1 MVQIRSLKP
10 SGGPVTW
17 SRMDN
22 LRLSFRNSR
31 TRLVLASMVL
41 STLLTATILAMVY
54 VTANRTITSETRSV
68 VSAELT
74 GLADEYERLGMIG
87 LITAI
92 ERRLPTAAERD
103 ALYLLTGRQGTKI
116 AGNLAQW
123 PDGIKAGSGWV
134 DLQLRRDDTDQFVP
148 ISAAAIR
155 LPGGERLLV
164 GRDALARQQFDR
176 VLLRSVALALATAL
190 ALSLLTGWLLT
201 RLVFSRLKDIAD
213 TADTIVSGDLSQRM
227 PLRGTGDEFD
237 QVAGTLNNMLDRIEE
252 LISNLRTTSN
262 SIAHDL
268 RSPLSRLRQRV
279 ETLAEPGKSDQEREI
294 DMARATGEIDHL
306 LRVLSQLTEISR
318 AEAGLGREQFEPV
331 NLVQVAADVVE
342 LYEPV
347 AADQNIRLEITGK
360 AQPIQGHR
368 PLLSQALSNLMENAM
383 RYAPPGTAIT
393 IDIDEDGPMA
403 LLSVRD
409 RGPGVPEADLPRL
422 QMPFVTLDP
431 ARTERNAGLGL
442 ALVAAISHMHG
453 GSFTAR
459 NRKPGLETIISL
471 ERTA

>member
-1 MVQIRSLKP
+1 MRNIP
-10 SGGPVTW
+10 
-17 SRMDN
+17 
-22 LRLSFRNSR
+22 LSFKNSR

-41 STLLTATILAMVY
+41 STLLTAAILAMVY
-54 VTANRTITSETRSV
+54 FTANRTIASETRSV

-74 GLADEYERLGMIG
+74 GLADEYERRGLIG
-87 LITAI
+87 LIDAI
-92 ERRLPTAAERD
+92 DRRLPTAADRD
-103 ALYLLTGRQGTKI
+103 ALYLLTGRQGTKLT
-116 AGNLAQW
+116 GNLVRW
-123 PDGIKAGSGWV
+123 PPDVVAGSGWV
-134 DLQLRRDDTDQFVP
+134 ELQLRKGDTDEYVP
-148 ISAAAIR
+148 ISAASIR

-176 VLLRSVALALATAL
+176 ILFRSVALALVTAF

-201 RLVFSRLKDIAD
+201 RLVFSRLKDFAD
-213 TADTIVSGDLSQRM
+213 TADNIVSGDLSLRM

-268 RSPLSRLRQRV
+268 RSPLSRLQQRV
-279 ETLAEPGKSDQEREI
+279 EALSDPGKTDAEREI
-294 DMARATGEIDHL
+294 DLARATGEIEHV
-306 LRVLSQLTEISR
+306 LRVLTQLTEISR

-331 NLVQVAADVVE
+331 NLQQLVGDVVE

-347 AADQNIRLEITGK
+347 ASDQNIRLEVKGS
-360 AQPIQGHR
+360 ADPIQGHR
-368 PLLSQALSNLMENAM
+368 PLLSQALSNLLENAM
-383 RYAPPGTAIT
+383 RYAPAGTAIT
-393 IDIDEDGPMA
+393 VEIREDGDFA

-409 RGPGVPEADLPRL
+409 RGPGVPESDLPKL

-453 GSFTAR
+453 GKFIAR
-459 NRKPGLETIISL
+459 NRKPGLETIL
-471 ERTA
+471 TLAQNA

>member
-1 MVQIRSLKP
+1 MP
-10 SGGPVTW
+10 
-17 SRMDN
+17 D
-22 LRLSFRNSR
+22 LRLSLKNAR
-31 TRLVLASMVL
+31 TRLVMASMVL
-41 STLLTATILAMVY
+41 SALLTAAVLTTVY
-54 VTANRTITSETRSV
+54 VTANRTITTETRSV
-68 VSAELT
+68 VQAELT
-74 GLADEYERLGMIG
+74 GLADEYERRGMIG
-87 LITAI
+87 LISAI
-92 ERRLPTAAERD
+92 ERRLPSAAQRD
-103 ALYLLTGRQGTKI
+103 ALYLLTGRQGTKL
-116 AGNLAQW
+116 AGNLTRW
-123 PDGIKAGSGWV
+123 PEGITPGSGWV
-134 DLQLRRDDTDQFVP
+134 ELQLRRDGSDQSVP
-148 ISAAAIR
+148 ISAASVS

-176 VLLRSVALALATAL
+176 ALFQSVVLALATAL

-201 RLVFSRLKDIAD
+201 RLVFSRLRDIAD
-213 TADTIVSGDLSQRM
+213 TADNIVSGDLALRM

-237 QVAGTLNNMLDRIEE
+237 QVSGTLNNMLDKIEE

-279 ETLAEPGKSDQEREI
+279 ESLAEPGKTDQERDI

-331 NLVQVAADVVE
+331 QLKQLVGDVVE

-347 AADQNIRLEITGK
+347 ASDQNIRLEVKGS
-360 AQPIQGHR
+360 ADPIQGHR
-368 PLLSQALSNLMENAM
+368 PLLSQALSNLLENAM
-383 RYAPPGTAIT
+383 RYAPAGTAIT
-393 IDIDEDGPMA
+393 IEISEEGDFA

-409 RGPGVPEADLPRL
+409 RGPGVPENDLPRL

-431 ARTERNAGLGL
+431 ARSGRNAGLGL

-453 GSFTAR
+453 GKFLAR
-459 NRKPGLETIISL
+459 NRKPGLETSL
-471 ERTA
+471 RLAKNPKIRNDL

>member
-1 MVQIRSLKP
+1 MKQSEAP
-10 SGGPVTW
+10 DTW
-17 SRMDN
+17 FRMDN
-22 LRLSFRNSR
+22 LRLSLKNSR

-41 STLLTATILAMVY
+41 STLLTATVLTMVY
-54 VTANRTITSETRSV
+54 FTANRTISGETRSV
-68 VSAELT
+68 VQAELT
-74 GLADEYERLGMIG
+74 GLADEYERRGMIG
-87 LITAI
+87 LISAI
-92 ERRLPTAAERD
+92 DRRLPTAAERD
-103 ALYLLTGRQGTKI
+103 ALYLLTGRQGTKL
-116 AGNLAQW
+116 AGNLTHW
-123 PDGIKAGSGWV
+123 PEGITPGSGWV
-134 DLQLRRDDTDQFVP
+134 DLQLRKEDTDQYVP
-148 ISAAAIR
+148 ISAASVR

-164 GRDALARQQFDR
+164 GRDSLARQQFDR
-176 VLLRSVALALATAL
+176 VLFRSVALALATAL

-201 RLVFSRLKDIAD
+201 RLVFSRLKDIAN
-213 TADTIVSGDLSQRM
+213 TADNIVSGDLALRM

-279 ETLAEPGKSDQEREI
+279 ESLAEPGKSDQDREI

-331 NLVQVAADVVE
+331 KLLQLVGDVVE

-347 AADQNIRLEITGK
+347 ASDQNIRLEVVGN
-360 AQPIQGHR
+360 ADPIQGHR
-368 PLLSQALSNLMENAM
+368 PLLSQALSNLLENAM

-393 IDIDEDGPMA
+393 IEIQDNGDYA

-409 RGPGVPEADLPRL
+409 RGPGVPESDLPRL

-431 ARTERNAGLGL
+431 ARTGRNAGLGL

-453 GSFTAR
+453 GTFLAR
-459 NRKPGLETIISL
+459 NRKPGLETTLKLS
-471 ERTA
+471 RNS